1 MINNIQKI
9 DCLKLCR
16 GRVTGLQSW
25 A

>member
-9 DCLKLCR
+9 DSLKLCR
-16 GRVTGLQSW
+16 GRVSGLQSW